1 LAFIPLYDTNPLRNI
16 KRPWVAWAIIAANIV
31 IYFAVE
37 GGSFSKEPG
46 DEVTTAF
53 GLVPAYLDG
62 VAQRP
67 IEVAA
72 VPDALTLVTYSFLHG
87 SFWHLAGNMIFLWV
101 FADNVEDALG
111 HFRYLI
117 FYVLCAVA
125 AGFAFVLSAP
135 MSEAPVIGASGAI
148 AGNIG
153 AYLLLHPRAKI
164 WVLIVIPVRIRAVY
178 ALGFWIIF
186 QFFSAVEQSSDQ
198 EVAWWAHI
206 GGFAIGALLVIFMR
220 QKGVPLFAPAPNEA
234 TPRRSAA
241 ATAVDGAPPFMPP
254 PIAPAEPPPG
264 PPWEAPGGERNSDY
278 PKGPWG

>member
-1 LAFIPLYDTNPLRNI
+1 
-16 KRPWVAWAIIAANIV
+16 
-31 IYFAVE
+31 
-37 GGSFSKEPG
+37 
-46 DEVTTAF
+46 
-53 GLVPAYLDG
+53 
-62 VAQRP
+62 
-67 IEVAA
+67 
-72 VPDALTLVTYSFLHG
+72 
-87 SFWHLAGNMIFLWV
+87 M
-101 FADNVEDALG
+101 
-111 HFRYLI
+111 
-117 FYVLCAVA
+117 
-125 AGFAFVLSAP
+125 
-135 MSEAPVIGASGAI
+135 IGASGAI

-241 ATAVDGAPPFMPP
+241 ATAVDAAPPFMPP

-264 PPWEAPGGERNSDY
+264 PPWEAPGGERTGDY